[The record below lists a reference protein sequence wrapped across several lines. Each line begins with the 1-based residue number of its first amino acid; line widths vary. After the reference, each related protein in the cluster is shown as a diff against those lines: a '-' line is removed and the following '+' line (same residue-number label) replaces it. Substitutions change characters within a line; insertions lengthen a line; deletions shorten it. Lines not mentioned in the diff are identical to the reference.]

1 MKVVLGFLKKR
12 WKYVITA
19 LIALSIGAAVGPSQE
34 QIDSANAKVD
44 ELKKQLSAE
53 TETVASLETENK
65 DLQAKVDEAAP
76 WFKMQDEQ
84 KQKEAEAKAAEEKRL
99 AEEKAKQ
106 EEAAAKAK
114 AEADAKAAEEAKV
127 EQSEQQ
133 ITADKVN
140 EIIKDYSYVVNN
152 VSFKNGE
159 IKATIELAPME
170 QFSAEDLAVNGYSQL
185 SDELLNH
192 EGWQV
197 LTVTYPGAGT
207 ISMNRNEKETNE
219 FGDYFPTLE
228 IEERLN

>member
-1 MKVVLGFLKKR
+1 MR

-19 LIALSIGAAVGPSQE
+19 LIALSIGAAAGPSQE
-34 QIDSANAKVD
+34 QVDRANAKVD
-44 ELKKQLSAE
+44 ELKKQLSTK
-53 TETVASLETENK
+53 TETVASLETKNK
-65 DLQAKVDEAAP
+65 GLQAKVDEAAP
-76 WFKMQDEQ
+76 WFKMQDER
-84 KQKEAEAKAAEEKRL
+84 KQKEAEAKAVEEKRL

-106 EEAAAKAK
+106 EEEAAAKAK

-133 ITADKVN
+133 ITADKVK

-159 IKATIELAPME
+159 IKATIEIAPME
-170 QFSAEDLAVNGYSQL
+170 QFSAEDLAVNEYSQL

-207 ISMNRNEKETNE
+207 ISMNRNEKETNQI
-219 FGDYFPTLE
+219 GDYFPTLK
-228 IEERLN
+228 IEERLK